1 MVVPKKLN
9 AFTQSAQGNFFTQSF
24 IFGTPDHW
32 HLYAGIIQHF
42 WDIFRWRVVH
52 SGRHS
57 HSSRW
62 DWSRLSASRSL
73 NHQQQYCSK
82 QPPPPPPH
90 ISSTWSGTTLAPSA
104 LWLLAKN
111 ILYEVIN
118 NQGVENWN
126 LWFSVFKVS
135 GSNRNASSIATEL
148 LLLSM
153 RYLFCNQGSFNENFL
168 FFKCGMFR
176 YFTGYFKV
184 LW

>member
-1 MVVPKKLN
+1 MLLFLQFLVLLPKKRN
-9 AFTQSAQGNFFTQSF
+9 AFTKSAQGEFFLKIYF
-24 IFGTPDHW
+24 R
-32 HLYAGIIQHF
+32 HLIVDIYAAIIQHF

-73 NHQQQYCSK
+73 NQQQQQYYSK

-135 GSNRNASSIATEL
+135 GTNIRNASSA
-148 LLLSM
+148 
-153 RYLFCNQGSFNENFL
+153 
-168 FFKCGMFR
+168 
-176 YFTGYFKV
+176 
-184 LW
+184 